1 MEYNSGVGLDVMG
14 PEEMTKQLLAIEDD
28 RYGEEEVEVP
38 VVTYSS
44 LAGTIMNTFEEN
56 RQARQNSGIEDE
68 IFQSLRANNGEYDP
82 QDIQLIE
89 QEGGSKIYMNLTPTK
104 IRAAQSWIKDILLP
118 STEDIYTFEPTPL
131 PSLPDDLEAKLE
143 EAFLTEYDTAKAKV
157 QEGGP
162 VGPKQAQET
171 IIELNRNKRDIKEA
185 VLDEINTE
193 AKFQMYIME
202 QHIKDDMKEGEWE
215 KALSEFIEDFCVF
228 PASFMKGPVITK
240 RDKQTWEGG
249 KSVVRESYCFINK
262 RINPADIYPSPSAT
276 EIKDGKLCEVMR
288 LSEKDVYE
296 MKSLPGYFTDAIDKV
311 LEGGPTNFWMNT
323 NVEYELAEEEKRG
336 NTHEANRGLY
346 HAIHYWGTA
355 NTVELEELDLLEV
368 GVEDPLKVWEIEAI
382 LINNEVIRAKLNT
395 DPLKRRP
402 YYKASY
408 QNIPGSFWGRSLP
421 NLMRDIQRMCNACAR
436 ALANNMGL
444 SSGPQVEVYIDRL
457 ADAGDIEDMKPNKIW
472 QVTTD
477 PTGAGGRAI
486 NFFQTPSIA
495 NELMAVY
502 DKFEQKA
509 DDATGIPRYSYGN
522 EKVGGAAQALSNQER
537 VIVPSGSI
545 KIKDLSVGDEVCN
558 TYGGTS
564 KVLGVHPQEGLCDIF
579 SISFSNGEI
588 VECDMN
594 HRWSVRT
601 HNNREFKTLTTEEI
615 LDKGLYRKSGRP
627 KWMLPRI
634 SEVFYKSKSPKVDPY
649 TFGTILGRGDKRGRV
664 TSSNQELFD
673 NIPYEKG
680 KPQIQEDSLVETR
693 TILGVKKNL
702 KVYLTRDGHIH
713 KDYIEGS
720 AEERKDLLK
729 GLMDSRGNIAK
740 DSSCT
745 YFTTSPILAE
755 DIKKLVRSLG
765 GTTNSTVVERDS
777 EGITGYRVH
786 FYTPFTPSKLRERVE
801 SYKED
806 RKLRSI
812 YISSIKYVG
821 KKEATCISVDSK
833 DHCFL
838 VDNYIVTHNTAQGL
852 SMLMESATKSIKDA
866 IRHIDTG
873 LIRPRMEYQFH
884 WHLIKNDTPYTGDIN
899 VITHASNSLT
909 MKGAQAAKR
918 QEFLQITANEMD
930 QKLMGPEG
938 RAELIRELAKDL
950 NLRTQIVPSR
960 LELKRMQEE
969 EKAAQAKAQ
978 EQQMQ
983 MESEKASTGVQ
994 VAQVQGASAQSLG
1007 EQRNEIEKMKMQQS
1021 NQQHLDR
1028 MTLEKERLTNTKEG
1042 TATTA
1047 LGKAQDNEVKREIAR
1062 TKAAVDMSKI

>member
-82 QDIQLIE
+82 QDIQMIE

-240 RDKQTWEGG
+240 KDKQTWENG

-296 MKSLPGYFTDAIDKV
+296 MKSLPGYFTDTIDKV
-311 LEGGPTNFWMNT
+311 LEAGPTSFWMNT

-355 NTVELEELDLLEV
+355 NTIELEELDLLEE
-368 GVEDPLKVWEIEAI
+368 GVEDPLKVWEVEAI
-382 LINNEVIRAKLNT
+382 LINNEVVRAKLNT

-522 EKVGGAAQALSNQER
+522 EKVGGAAQ
-537 VIVPSGSI
+537 
-545 KIKDLSVGDEVCN
+545 
-558 TYGGTS
+558 
-564 KVLGVHPQEGLCDIF
+564 
-579 SISFSNGEI
+579 
-588 VECDMN
+588 
-594 HRWSVRT
+594 
-601 HNNREFKTLTTEEI
+601 
-615 LDKGLYRKSGRP
+615 
-627 KWMLPRI
+627 
-634 SEVFYKSKSPKVDPY
+634 
-649 TFGTILGRGDKRGRV
+649 
-664 TSSNQELFD
+664 
-673 NIPYEKG
+673 
-680 KPQIQEDSLVETR
+680 
-693 TILGVKKNL
+693 
-702 KVYLTRDGHIH
+702 
-713 KDYIEGS
+713 
-720 AEERKDLLK
+720 
-729 GLMDSRGNIAK
+729 
-740 DSSCT
+740 
-745 YFTTSPILAE
+745 
-755 DIKKLVRSLG
+755 
-765 GTTNSTVVERDS
+765 
-777 EGITGYRVH
+777 
-786 FYTPFTPSKLRERVE
+786 
-801 SYKED
+801 
-806 RKLRSI
+806 
-812 YISSIKYVG
+812 
-821 KKEATCISVDSK
+821 
-833 DHCFL
+833 
-838 VDNYIVTHNTAQGL
+838 TAQGL

-960 LELKRMQEE
+960 LELKRAQEE

-1062 TKAAVDMSKI
+1062 TKAAVDMSKM